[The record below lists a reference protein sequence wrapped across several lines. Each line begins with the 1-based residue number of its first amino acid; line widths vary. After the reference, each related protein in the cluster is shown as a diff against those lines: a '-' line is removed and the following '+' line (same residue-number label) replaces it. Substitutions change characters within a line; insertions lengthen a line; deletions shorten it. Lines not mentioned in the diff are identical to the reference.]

1 MRKTWYSE
9 LVKHSSSTPAD
20 SPVHPGK
27 ILRQKLEERG
37 WTQDEFALI
46 TGRNKKTIG
55 NIITGKTGISPDMA
69 VALSV
74 VFKDSA
80 SDWMNWDNQY
90 SLSLVESDA
99 IDIGRRADLYTKAP
113 IREMQKRGWI
123 KATTDPAG
131 LESELSAF
139 FAPQLAVSTRRAGPS
154 QNLTP
159 IQSAW
164 CYRARQ
170 LASALVVQAFDSNQ
184 LSALE
189 KDLRVLAA
197 YPSEVRH
204 LPKVFGKYG
213 IRFIIVEPLTGA
225 KIDGAAFWLSEKAPV
240 IAVSARFDRID
251 AFWFT
256 VMHEF
261 SHIRHGDALSV
272 DDELIGE
279 TGCMEVITKD
289 EFETRADSEAAASL
303 IAKDELDS
311 FVRRLGP
318 LYSKERIIQF
328 AHRIKIHP
336 GIIVGQLQHRGEV
349 GYFAHRELLAKVRSI
364 ITETALTDGWGKT
377 ISLGLL

>member
-1 MRKTWYSE
+1 
-9 LVKHSSSTPAD
+9 
-20 SPVHPGK
+20 
-27 ILRQKLEERG
+27 
-37 WTQDEFALI
+37 
-46 TGRNKKTIG
+46 
-55 NIITGKTGISPDMA
+55 
-69 VALSV
+69 
-74 VFKDSA
+74 
-80 SDWMNWDNQY
+80 
-90 SLSLVESDA
+90 
-99 IDIGRRADLYTKAP
+99 
-113 IREMQKRGWI
+113 
-123 KATTDPAG
+123 
-131 LESELSAF
+131 
-139 FAPQLAVSTRRAGPS
+139 
-154 QNLTP
+154 
-159 IQSAW
+159 
-164 CYRARQ
+164 
-170 LASALVVQAFDSNQ
+170 

-213 IRFIIVEPLTGA
+213 IRFVIVEPLTGA